1 MNTICGER
9 IDDNIFRIPCKER
22 MEAVLQNLCLVSDDD
37 SKAAAE
43 ILTAI
48 RMRKGMNQSEIAR
61 CENVSRQAISK
72 RIKLSKFLHA
82 TQLKIRLNKKIFESN
97 VVPEIVYQMY
107 MDGICYEKISKHIG
121 VYRDR
126 VKSIARKY
134 AYENGLPFEEK
145 RIVHR
150 NIKYFQDETYV

>member
-9 IDDNIFRIPCKER
+9 IDDMVFRIPCKER
-22 MEAVLQNLCLVSDDD
+22 VESVLQNLCLVSDND

-48 RMRKGMNQSEIAR
+48 RMRKGMTQSEIAR
-61 CENVSRQAISK
+61 CENVSMQAISK
-72 RIKLSKFLHA
+72 RIKRSKFLHA
-82 TQLKIRLNKKIFESN
+82 TQLKIRLSKKNFERD
-97 VVPEIVYQMY
+97 VAPEIVYQMY
-107 MDGICYEKISKHIG
+107 MDGICYAKISKHIG
-121 VYRDR
+121 VYQKR

-150 NIKYFQDETYV
+150 NIKYFHNETYI